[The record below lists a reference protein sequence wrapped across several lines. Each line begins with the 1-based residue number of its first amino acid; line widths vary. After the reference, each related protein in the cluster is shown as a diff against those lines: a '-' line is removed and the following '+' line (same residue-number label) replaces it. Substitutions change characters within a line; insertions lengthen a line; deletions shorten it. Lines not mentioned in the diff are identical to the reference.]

1 MKTISFRGSALR
13 LRVPISL
20 PGPGICTLTPEA
32 SSYVVR
38 VHRLGAGGRF
48 IAFDPERALEAD
60 AELIE
65 VNRTSATARVEALRP
80 AALRPERQVTVIQCV
95 SKADKLDAIVRDATE
110 LGATRIIPAIAE
122 RSVTRP
128 DAARAERWRRIAIEA
143 ARQCGRGDAPA
154 IDVPVKLAA
163 SLPKLSPREGE
174 AAFCLDP
181 SAPSMLGPALAK
193 LSTTAPVMF
202 VIGPEGGL
210 ESTELV
216 AAERAGFAH
225 VSLGPLTL
233 RTETVCAAVLG
244 ALLVIS
250 CAAPPPAIAA
260 QPQGP

>member
-13 LRVPISL
+13 LRVPISIS
-20 PGPGICTLTPEA
+20 GPGICTLTEEA
-32 SSYVVR
+32 SAYVVR

-48 IAFDPERALEAD
+48 IAFDPERAIEAD

-65 VNRTSATARVEALRP
+65 VSRTGATARVDGLRP

-95 SKADKLDAIVRDATE
+95 CKAEKLDAIVRDATE

-122 RSVTRP
+122 RSITRP
-128 DAARAERWRRIAIEA
+128 DAARTERWRRIAIEA

-154 IDVPVKLAA
+154 IDVPVKLVA
-163 SLPKLSPREGE
+163 SLPKLGPREGE

-181 SAPSMLGPALAK
+181 SATATLGPALAK
-193 LSTTAPVMF
+193 LSTTTPVVF
-202 VIGPEGGL
+202 LVGPEGGL

-225 VSLGPLTL
+225 VSLGPLIL

-244 ALLVIS
+244 ALLVGS
-250 CAAPPPAIAA
+250 SAVTPST
-260 QPQGP
+260 